1 MACAV
6 ALGLSLG
13 HCAQPPLKHGAL
25 AGAPSLGV
33 PLSPEQSVVAR
44 QRMAAARPG
53 IDQAS
58 ATLTTRRF
66 GPEGRLRVILQLV
79 LRRPNQFRI
88 TVLGPHGPPVYAV
101 ACDGAQLTALDVA
114 AKSYSAQPAT
124 PAGIAHH
131 LGGLDLGLTAQE
143 WVDLFLGTLAVPED
157 AWASR
162 PSADDKAPIT
172 WRWTAGA
179 RQMAAQFDGPSGQLL
194 RASMILPDG
203 REGTVTLKG
212 RSSWGL
218 VEQLQVHLGPSAKE
232 AAQDV
237 DMSLSDGQLLPAS
250 LEDGA
255 FRLDAP
261 AVPSL

>member
-13 HCAQPPLKHGAL
+13 HCAQAPLKHGAL

>member
-1 MACAV
+1 MGAAL
-6 ALGLSLG
+6 ALGLSLS
-13 HCAQPPLKHGAL
+13 HCAQAPLHPGAA
-25 AGAPSLGV
+25 AGPRSLGV
-33 PLSPEQSVVAR
+33 SLSPEQALAAR

-53 IDQAS
+53 IEQAS

-66 GPEGRLRVILQLV
+66 GPEGRLRATLQLV
-79 LRRPNQFRI
+79 LKRPNQFRI

-131 LGGLDLGLTAQE
+131 LGGLDLGLTADE
-143 WVDLFLGTLAVPED
+143 WVDLFLGTLVVPED

-172 WRWTAGA
+172 WRWSAGA
-179 RQMAAQFDGPSGQLL
+179 RHMAAQFDGPSGQLL

-212 RSSWGL
+212 RSAWGL
-218 VEQLQVHLGPSAKE
+218 VEQLQVHLGAGAKE

-237 DMSLSDGQLLPAS
+237 DMTLSDGQLLPAS
-250 LEDGA
+250 LDDGA